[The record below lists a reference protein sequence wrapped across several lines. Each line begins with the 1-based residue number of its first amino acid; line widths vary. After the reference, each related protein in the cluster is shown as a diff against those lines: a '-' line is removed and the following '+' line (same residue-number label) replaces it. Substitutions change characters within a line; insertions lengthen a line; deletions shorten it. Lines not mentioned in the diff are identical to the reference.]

1 MRDLFLPRS
10 FARSSFLECAGSA
23 MSDCVLLARGGPTY
37 SSIKRAEGYSVV
49 EVLAALACDVV
60 GM

>member
-10 FARSSFLECAGSA
+10 FAQSCFLECAGSA
-23 MSDCVLLARGGPTY
+23 VSDYVLPARGGLTY
-37 SSIKRAEGYSVV
+37 LSTACAEGYSVV